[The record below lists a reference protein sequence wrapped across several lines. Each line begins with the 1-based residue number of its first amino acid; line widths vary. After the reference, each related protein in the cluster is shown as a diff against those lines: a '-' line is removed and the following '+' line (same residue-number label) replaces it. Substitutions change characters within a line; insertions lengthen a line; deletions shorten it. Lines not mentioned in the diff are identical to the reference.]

1 MVLIDGK
8 QLAAL
13 MIRHNVGV
21 RTAETLHVKK
31 LDEDFFAEE

>member
-1 MVLIDGK
+1 MVLIDGT
-8 QLAAL
+8 QLATL

-31 LDEDFFAEE
+31 IDEEFFTEE

>member
-1 MVLIDGK
+1 MLLIDGK

-21 RTAETLHVKK
+21 RTSETLHVKK